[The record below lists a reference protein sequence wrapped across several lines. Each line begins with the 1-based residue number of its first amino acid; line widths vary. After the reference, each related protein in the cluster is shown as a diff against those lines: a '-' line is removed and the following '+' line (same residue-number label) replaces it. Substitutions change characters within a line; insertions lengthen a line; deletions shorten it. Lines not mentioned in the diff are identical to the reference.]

1 MFRVPLVGLGTPFC
15 FTEKVAVPLPLP
27 LAPPVI
33 CIHPTLLT
41 AVQLQPV
48 GAVTLT
54 LPDPPLGPKE
64 PDVADSEDVQET
76 PDSVTVNVCP
86 AIVSVP
92 VSPLA
97 LLLELTEN
105 ETVPLPV
112 PDAPDVTDTKPEL
125 LTAVQPQPD
134 GAVTF
139 TLPVPPPEPNE
150 ADAADSE

>member
-1 MFRVPLVGLGTPFC
+1 VT
-15 FTEKVAVPLPLP
+15 VPLPLP

-41 AVQLQPV
+41 AVQLQPA

-54 LPDPPLGPKE
+54 LPDPPFGPKE

-112 PDAPDVTDTKPEL
+112 PDAPGVTDTQPTLLAAFQAQPE
-125 LTAVQPQPD
+125 

-139 TLPVPPPEPNE
+139 TMPEPPLEPKE
-150 ADAADSE
+150 AEVADSE